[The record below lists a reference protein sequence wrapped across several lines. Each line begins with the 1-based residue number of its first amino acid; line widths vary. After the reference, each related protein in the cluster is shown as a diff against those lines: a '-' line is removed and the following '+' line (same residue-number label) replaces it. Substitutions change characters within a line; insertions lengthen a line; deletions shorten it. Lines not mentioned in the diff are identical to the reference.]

1 VVNPEIT
8 MLVALRTLLLSVS
21 IVIDAMEYLTV
32 LNAVDVAG
40 GDATTENLRGEDINE
55 AVIYILHYGRPLFK
69 GDDGSNRP
77 EESSSEE
84 EPPAPV
90 PVVAAQPIAPQP
102 VPKKLTVEVVNPFGR
117 EAPSTN
123 LNINAF
129 LPDKPAKAPQ
139 PTAASNP
146 NANANFGSP
155 NISNNSSSHSP
166 SNSGTSTPKSTSSP
180 NISRNAQNDSET
192 TLQIATGIINEPAS
206 PVVSS
211 SPAPV
216 SVSIPAGANLTAEEE
231 GLLKLG
237 PMDTYNENNL
247 PPSFEK
253 GPPKPHFEKGGTEEQ
268 YKAYMIQKY
277 EYETWENKLVLWKIK
292 TKKRIV
298 EIKQKAGMQ

>member
-1 VVNPEIT
+1 

-40 GDATTENLRGEDINE
+40 DDATTENLRGEDINE

-84 EPPAPV
+84 EAPIVAPAPT
-90 PVVAAQPIAPQP
+90 AQPIAPQP
-102 VPKKLTVEVVNPFGR
+102 VPKKLQTEVVNPFGR
-117 EAPSTN
+117 DAPSTN

-146 NANANFGSP
+146 NANLNSP
-155 NISNNSSSHSP
+155 NISNNSSSYSP
-166 SNSGTSTPKSTSSP
+166 GTNSGASTPKSSSSP
-180 NISRNAQNDSET
+180 NVSRHLQNDTDT
-192 TLQIATGIINEPAS
+192 TLQLATGIINEPTSS
-206 PVVSS
+206 PVSS
-211 SPAPV
+211 SPAPAA
-216 SVSIPAGANLTAEEE
+216 SVNIPAGANLTAEEE

-247 PPSFEK
+247 PPGFDR

-298 EIKQKAGMQ
+298 EIKQKVGMQ